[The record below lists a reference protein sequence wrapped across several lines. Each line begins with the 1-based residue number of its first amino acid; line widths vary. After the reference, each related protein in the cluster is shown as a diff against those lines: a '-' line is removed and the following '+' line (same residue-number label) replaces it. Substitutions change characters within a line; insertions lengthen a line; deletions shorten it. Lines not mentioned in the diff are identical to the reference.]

1 MSIGK
6 NRRKRKGNLSFLLLS
21 ALVILLMHLPRTCWA
36 GTIKGKVLTRK
47 DVPRRVAQRYPGK
60 HPQTAGQLEP
70 IPAVAMILGPIKGLL
85 PLRPD
90 EPPEIVQKDLKFT
103 PSLLVVPVDTVVS
116 FPNLDLEFHNV
127 FSYSKTKRFDLG
139 RYHKGESKYV
149 HFTKPGI
156 GKIYCEIHQW
166 MRAVVVVVE
175 NPFYATADENGNFEI
190 KGIPRGTYKLLIW
203 KIDHKQTVKEIKVP
217 GKGVVEL
224 MVTLPEKKSKRTKK
238 R

>member
-1 MSIGK
+1 VSIGK
-6 NRRKRKGNLSFLLLS
+6 SRYKRKGNLSFLLLS
-21 ALVILLMHLPRTCWA
+21 ALVILLMHLPWTCWA

-60 HPQTAGQLEP
+60 HPQTTGQLEP
-70 IPAVAMILGPIKGLL
+70 IPAVAVVLGPVKGFL
-85 PLRPD
+85 PQRPD
-90 EPPEIVQKDLKFT
+90 KPPEIVQKDLKFT
-103 PSLLVVPVDTVVS
+103 PSLLVIPVDTTVA
-116 FPNLDLEFHNV
+116 FPNMDLEFHNV

-139 RYHKGESKYV
+139 RYHKGESKSV

-175 NPFYATADENGNFEI
+175 NPFYAAADENGNFEI
-190 KGIPRGTYKLLIW
+190 KGIPQGTYKLLIW
-203 KIDHKQTVKEIKVP
+203 KIDHKQTIKEINVP

-224 MVTLPEKKSKRTKK
+224 DVTLPEEKSKRAKK
-238 R
+238 